1 MIATR
6 TRRLAAVAT
15 LLAVPALSSCGQF
28 DPQTDQVYN
37 PGVGVNERDGMVDVL
52 HALVVT
58 DGSGSGRVIAGLVNN
73 DQSEADEL
81 TGVESADGS
90 ITVVAA
96 RRRTEVPAAG
106 FLQLADAAYVSI
118 EGEGVEAGGFVRL
131 TFTFANAEAAT
142 LNVPVMPNTNE
153 FEDVDLSGGSEAEY
167 RRATPPPTP
176 RASERDRRAV
186 HPGPAPPRRERVE
199 RPEPLHRLGRR
210 RS

>member
-1 MIATR
+1 MAAADATTAPSSPRLWPVIATR

-15 LLAVPALSSCGQF
+15 LLAVPTLSSCGVINA
-28 DPQTDQVYN
+28 QTDQVYT

-90 ITVVAA
+90 VTVEL
-96 RRRTEVPAAG
+96 REGDTEVPAAG
-106 FLQLADAAYVSI
+106 FLQLADAAYVNV
-118 EGEGVEAGGFVRL
+118 EGEGIEPGAFVRL
-131 TFTFANAEAAT
+131 TFTFANADAAT

-153 FEDVDLSGGSEAEY
+153 FEGVDVSGGDAADEAAADTGSE
-167 RRATPPPTP
+167 
-176 RASERDRRAV
+176 
-186 HPGPAPPRRERVE
+186 
-199 RPEPLHRLGRR
+199 
-210 RS
+210 